1 MICQLN
7 LIITKMSDF
16 IYIPLNVPSLK
27 NSKQLFENKKTGR
40 KFITSSNYCKKYKK
54 NTGIYYNA
62 YRKRFLKM
70 IEGKEPPYIIEFT
83 FIRDKKQK
91 WDFQNIVQ
99 MPLDMMQ
106 EYRWIPDDDINT
118 VLPIPPLP
126 PKVSHRYEKGNGGM
140 EIRVL

>member
-1 MICQLN
+1 
-7 LIITKMSDF
+7 MSDF
-16 IYIPLNVPSLK
+16 IYIPSNVPSLK
-27 NSKQLFENKKTGR
+27 NSKQIFENQKTGK

-54 NTGIYYNA
+54 NTAIYYNT
-62 YRKRFLKM
+62 YRKRFLRM
-70 IEGKEPPYIIEFT
+70 IEGKTPPYVIEFT

-106 EYRWIPDDDINT
+106 EYRWISDDDINT

-126 PKVSHRYEKGNGGM
+126 PKASHRFEKGNGGM